1 LHLSIPLFH
10 RTIVRRSLA
19 RENHRNRR
27 ISGGSI
33 MATAPVTQALNRG
46 GSFLIT
52 RTSAEDVFT
61 PADLTDDQRLI
72 GQTAE
77 EFMRQEV
84 VPAIPELEAHKDNQP
99 MVKAL
104 KKAGEIGLLGGG
116 IPEAYGGAGLDK
128 ISATILAEKLAT
140 YGSFAVSHGG
150 HSGIGTVPIVYF
162 GTEEQKK
169 KYLPKI
175 ASGELLSSYCLSE
188 PQAGSDS
195 LASLTRAVL
204 SPDGKNYILNGQK
217 MWITNGGFA
226 DIYIVFAKID
236 GEKFSCFIVER
247 GTPGFTAGAEEKK
260 MGIKGSSTTPLF
272 FENSPVPKE
281 NLLHEPGRG
290 HVVAFNTLNAG
301 RFGLGAFC
309 LGAGK
314 DVLAASSKYAKERAA
329 FGKHLADFGLIKG
342 KLGEMAI
349 RIFAIE
355 SEVYRTAGVIEAAV
369 SGPEASTDKTKQ
381 SMQVLEE
388 YAIESSISKVGGS
401 EVLDFCVDEAVQI
414 FGGYGFHEDY
424 PVARAYR
431 DSRVNRI
438 FEGTNEINR
447 MLIVQM
453 LMKRA
458 IAGALPLIPAGMKLQ
473 EEILAGPSFEEGP
486 SGEFAEEE
494 KSVEQA
500 KKIFLM
506 ASGTAMQ
513 KFREKLGEEQE
524 IMASLAN
531 IVMDVYGMESCLR
544 RTQKATA
551 AKSSAAALMADA
563 TRAFIYDA
571 MDRVEKD
578 ARVALAGCAD
588 GDALTT
594 QLAVLRRFAK
604 HAPVNTIA
612 IRRRIADAVLA
623 QDKYPFEG
631 R

>member
-1 LHLSIPLFH
+1 
-10 RTIVRRSLA
+10 
-19 RENHRNRR
+19 
-27 ISGGSI
+27 
-33 MATAPVTQALNRG
+33 MATAPVSQALNRG

-52 RTSAEDVFT
+52 KTSHEDVFT

-77 EFMRQEV
+77 EFMQKEV
-84 VPAIPELEAHKDNQP
+84 IPAIPELEAHKDNRP
-99 MVKAL
+99 MVTAL

-195 LASLTRAVL
+195 LASRTRAVL

-314 DVLAASSKYAKERAA
+314 HVLATSSKYAKERAA

-369 SGPEASTDKTKQ
+369 SSSEASADKTKQ

-458 IAGALPLIPAGMKLQ
+458 MAGVLPLIPAGMKLQ

-544 RTQKATA
+544 RTQKAAA
-551 AKSSAAALMADA
+551 AKSSAAALMGDA

-588 GDALTT
+588 GDTLTT

>member
-1 LHLSIPLFH
+1 
-10 RTIVRRSLA
+10 
-19 RENHRNRR
+19 
-27 ISGGSI
+27 
-33 MATAPVTQALNRG
+33 MATAPVSQTLNRG

-52 RTSAEDVFT
+52 KTSHEDVFT

-77 EFMRQEV
+77 EFMQKEV
-84 VPAIPELEAHKDNQP
+84 IPAIPELEAHKDNQP
-99 MVKAL
+99 MVQAL

-116 IPEAYGGAGLDK
+116 IPEAYGGTGLDK
-128 ISATILAEKLAT
+128 ISATILAEKLAS

-150 HSGIGTVPIVYF
+150 HAGIGTVPIVYF

-226 DIYIVFAKID
+226 DIYVVFAKID

-247 GTPGFTAGAEEKK
+247 GTPGFRAGAEEKK

-272 FENSPVPKE
+272 FDNSPVPKE

-301 RFGLGAFC
+301 RFSLGAFC

-314 DVLAASSKYAKERAA
+314 KVLEASSKYAKERGA

-349 RIFAIE
+349 RIYAIE

-381 SMQVLEE
+381 AMQVLEE

-401 EVLDFCVDEAVQI
+401 EMLDFVVDEGVQI
-414 FGGYGFHEDY
+414 FGGYGFHEEY

-458 IAGALPLIPAGMKLQ
+458 MAGILPLIPAGMKLQ

-486 SGEFAEEE
+486 TGEFAEEE

-506 ASGTAMQ
+506 ASGSAMQ
-513 KFREKLGEEQE
+513 KFREKLADEQE
-524 IMASLAN
+524 VMGSLAN

-544 RTQKATA
+544 RAQKASG
-551 AKSSAAALMADA
+551 AKSSIASLMGDA

-578 ARVALAGCAD
+578 ARVALAACAD
-588 GDALTT
+588 GDTLTT

-604 HAPVNTIA
+604 HSPVNTIA
-612 IRRRIADAVLA
+612 IRRRVADAVLA

>member
-1 LHLSIPLFH
+1 
-10 RTIVRRSLA
+10 
-19 RENHRNRR
+19 
-27 ISGGSI
+27 
-33 MATAPVTQALNRG
+33 MATAPVSQVLNRG
-46 GSFLIT
+46 GAFLIT
-52 RTSAEDVFT
+52 SSRPEDVFT
-61 PADLTDDQRLI
+61 PADFSDDQRLI

-77 EFMRQEV
+77 EFVLKEV
-84 VPAIPELEAHKDNQP
+84 FPAIPELEAHKDEHLMAQ
-99 MVKAL
+99 ML

-116 IPEAYGGAGLDK
+116 IPEAYGGSGLDK
-128 ISATILAEKLAT
+128 VSAAILAEKLAA

-175 ASGELLSSYCLSE
+175 ASGELLSCYCLSE

-195 LASLTRAVL
+195 QASRTRAVL

-226 DIYIVFAKID
+226 DVYVVFAKID

-247 GTPGFTAGAEEKK
+247 GTPGFSAGAEEKK
-260 MGIKGSSTTPLF
+260 MGIKGSSTTPIF

-301 RFGLGAFC
+301 RFSLGAYC
-309 LGAGK
+309 IGGAK
-314 DVLAASSKYAKERAA
+314 KILEAASKYSKERTA
-329 FGKHLADFGLIKG
+329 FGKRLCDFGLIKA

-349 RIFAIE
+349 QIYAIE
-355 SEVYRTAGVIEAAV
+355 SEVYRTAGIIEAAV
-369 SGPEASTDKTKQ
+369 SNPDAGNDKTKQ
-381 SMQVLEE
+381 AMQVLEE
-388 YAIESSISKVGGS
+388 YAIESSISKVAGS
-401 EVLDFCVDEAVQI
+401 EMVDYVVDEGVQI

-447 MLIVQM
+447 MLIIQM

-458 IAGALPLIPAGMKLQ
+458 LGGVLPLIPAAMKLG
-473 EEILAGPSFEEGP
+473 EEVLAGPSFEEAPTGP
-486 SGEFAEEE
+486 FAEEE
-494 KSVEQA
+494 KSLEQA
-500 KKIFLM
+500 KKIFLL
-506 ASGTAMQ
+506 ASGAAMQ
-513 KFREKLGEEQE
+513 KFREQLAEQQE
-524 IMASLAN
+524 IVAALAD
-531 IVMDVYGMESCLR
+531 IVMDVYAMESTLR
-544 RTQKATA
+544 RAQKASAVRGEA
-551 AKSSAAALMADA
+551 ASVMCDAA
-563 TRAFIYDA
+563 RAFIYDA

-578 ARVALAGCAD
+578 ART
-588 GDALTT
+588 ALTAIAEGDTLIT
-594 QLAVLRRFAK
+594 QLAVLRRFSK
-604 HAPVNTIA
+604 HAPVDTIA
-612 IRRRIADAVLA
+612 IRRRVAEAVLA
-623 QDKYPFEG
+623 QDRYPFEN

>member
-1 LHLSIPLFH
+1 
-10 RTIVRRSLA
+10 
-19 RENHRNRR
+19 
-27 ISGGSI
+27 
-33 MATAPVTQALNRG
+33 MATAPVSQALNRG
-46 GSFLIT
+46 GSFLVT
-52 RTSAEDVFT
+52 RTSHEDVST

-77 EFMRQEV
+77 EFMQKEV
-84 VPAIPELEAHKDNQP
+84 IPAIPELEAHKDNQP
-99 MVKAL
+99 MVQAL

-116 IPEAYGGAGLDK
+116 IPEAYGGTGLDK
-128 ISATILAEKLAT
+128 ISATILAEKLAS

-150 HSGIGTVPIVYF
+150 HAGIGTVPIVYF

-195 LASLTRAVL
+195 LASRTRAVL

-226 DIYIVFAKID
+226 DIYVVFAKID

-272 FENSPVPKE
+272 FENAAIPKE

-301 RFGLGAFC
+301 RFSLGAFC
-309 LGAGK
+309 LGAAK
-314 DVLAASSKYAKERAA
+314 KVLEASSKYAKERGA

-355 SEVYRTAGVIEAAV
+355 SEVYRTAGVIESAV
-369 SGPEASTDKTKQ
+369 SSAEASTDKTKQ
-381 SMQVLEE
+381 AMQVLEE

-401 EVLDFCVDEAVQI
+401 EMLDFVVDEGVQI

-447 MLIVQM
+447 MLIIQM

-458 IAGALPLIPAGMKLQ
+458 MAGVLPLIPAGMKLQ
-473 EEILAGPSFEEGP
+473 EEILAGPSFEDAP
-486 SGEFAEEE
+486 TGEFAEEE
-494 KSVEQA
+494 KSLAQA

-513 KFREKLGEEQE
+513 KFREKLAEEQE
-524 IMASLAN
+524 VMGSLAN

-544 RTQKATA
+544 RAQKASA
-551 AKSSAAALMADA
+551 AKSSIAGLMGDA
-563 TRAFIYDA
+563 TRAFVYDA

-578 ARVALAGCAD
+578 ARVALAACAD
-588 GDALTT
+588 GDTLTT

-612 IRRRIADAVLA
+612 IRRRVADAVLA
-623 QDKYPFEG
+623 QDRYPFEG

>member
-1 LHLSIPLFH
+1 
-10 RTIVRRSLA
+10 
-19 RENHRNRR
+19 
-27 ISGGSI
+27 
-33 MATAPVTQALNRG
+33 
-46 GSFLIT
+46 
-52 RTSAEDVFT
+52 
-61 PADLTDDQRLI
+61 
-72 GQTAE
+72 
-77 EFMRQEV
+77 
-84 VPAIPELEAHKDNQP
+84 
-99 MVKAL
+99 
-104 KKAGEIGLLGGG
+104 
-116 IPEAYGGAGLDK
+116 
-128 ISATILAEKLAT
+128 LAEKLAT

-195 LASLTRAVL
+195 LASRTRAVL

-369 SGPEASTDKTKQ
+369 SSSEASADKTKQ

-458 IAGALPLIPAGMKLQ
+458 MAGVLPLIPAGMKLQ

-544 RTQKATA
+544 RTQKAAA
-551 AKSSAAALMADA
+551 AKSSAAALMGDA

-588 GDALTT
+588 GDTLTT

>member
-1 LHLSIPLFH
+1 
-10 RTIVRRSLA
+10 
-19 RENHRNRR
+19 
-27 ISGGSI
+27 
-33 MATAPVTQALNRG
+33 MATAPVSQALNRG

-52 RTSAEDVFT
+52 KTSHEDVFT

-77 EFMRQEV
+77 EFMQKEV
-84 VPAIPELEAHKDNQP
+84 IPAIPELEAHKDNRP
-99 MVKAL
+99 MVHAL

-116 IPEAYGGAGLDK
+116 IPEAYGGTGLDK
-128 ISATILAEKLAT
+128 ISATILAEKLAS

-150 HSGIGTVPIVYF
+150 HAGIGTVPIVYF
-162 GTEEQKK
+162 GTEEQKR

-226 DIYIVFAKID
+226 DIYVVFAKID

-272 FENSPVPKE
+272 FDNSPVPKE

-301 RFGLGAFC
+301 RFSLGAFC

-314 DVLAASSKYAKERAA
+314 KVLEASSKYAKERGA

-349 RIFAIE
+349 RIYAIE

-369 SGPEASTDKTKQ
+369 SGPDASTDKTKQ
-381 SMQVLEE
+381 AMQVLEE

-401 EVLDFCVDEAVQI
+401 EMLDFVVDEGVQI
-414 FGGYGFHEDY
+414 FGGYGFHEEY

-458 IAGALPLIPAGMKLQ
+458 MAGVLPLIPAGLKLQ
-473 EEILAGPSFEEGP
+473 EQILAGPSFEEGP
-486 SGEFAEEE
+486 TGEFAEEE

-506 ASGTAMQ
+506 TSGTAMQ
-513 KFREKLGEEQE
+513 KFREKLADEQE
-524 IMASLAN
+524 VMGSLAN

-544 RTQKATA
+544 RAQKASA
-551 AKSSAAALMADA
+551 AKSTVAGLMGDA

-578 ARVALAGCAD
+578 ARIALAACAD
-588 GDALTT
+588 GDTLTT

-604 HAPVNTIA
+604 HSPVNTIA
-612 IRRRIADAVLA
+612 LRRRVADALLA

>member
-1 LHLSIPLFH
+1 
-10 RTIVRRSLA
+10 
-19 RENHRNRR
+19 
-27 ISGGSI
+27 
-33 MATAPVTQALNRG
+33 MATAPVSHTLNRG

-52 RTSAEDVFT
+52 KTSHDEVFT

-77 EFMRQEV
+77 EFMQKEV
-84 VPAIPELEAHKDNQP
+84 IPAIPELEAHKDNQP
-99 MVKAL
+99 MVQAL

-116 IPEAYGGAGLDK
+116 IPEAFGGTGLDK
-128 ISATILAEKLAT
+128 ISATILAEKLAS

-150 HSGIGTVPIVYF
+150 HAGIGTVPIVYF

-195 LASLTRAVL
+195 LASRTRAVL
-204 SPDGKNYILNGQK
+204 SPDGKYYILNGQK
-217 MWITNGGFA
+217 MWITSGGFA
-226 DIYIVFAKID
+226 DIYVVFAKID

-301 RFGLGAFC
+301 RFSLGAFC
-309 LGAGK
+309 LGAAK
-314 DVLAASSKYAKERAA
+314 KVLEASSKYAKERAA

-369 SGPEASTDKTKQ
+369 SGAEASQDKTKQ
-381 SMQVLEE
+381 AMQVLEE

-401 EVLDFCVDEAVQI
+401 EMLDFVVDEGVQI

-447 MLIVQM
+447 MLIIQM

-458 IAGALPLIPAGMKLQ
+458 MAGVLPLIPAGMKLQ
-473 EEILAGPSFEEGP
+473 EEILAGPSFEEP
-486 SGEFAEEE
+486 ATDEFAEEE
-494 KSVEQA
+494 KSLDQA

-506 ASGTAMQ
+506 ASGAAMQ
-513 KFREKLGEEQE
+513 KFRDKLAEEQE

-544 RTQKATA
+544 RAQKASA
-551 AKSSAAALMADA
+551 AKSSIASLMGDA

-578 ARVALAGCAD
+578 ARNALAASAD
-588 GDALTT
+588 GDMLTT

-612 IRRRIADAVLA
+612 IRRRVADAVLA
-623 QDKYPFEG
+623 QDRYPFEG

>member
-1 LHLSIPLFH
+1 
-10 RTIVRRSLA
+10 
-19 RENHRNRR
+19 
-27 ISGGSI
+27 
-33 MATAPVTQALNRG
+33 MATAPVSQVLNRG
-46 GSFLIT
+46 GAFLIT
-52 RTSAEDVFT
+52 PCRPEDVFT
-61 PADLTDDQRLI
+61 PADFSDDQRLI

-77 EFMRQEV
+77 EFVQKEV
-84 VPAIPELEAHKDNQP
+84 MPAVPELEAHKDEHLMAQ
-99 MVKAL
+99 ML

-116 IPEAYGGAGLDK
+116 IPEAYGGSGLDK
-128 ISATILAEKLAT
+128 ISAAILAEKLAG

-175 ASGELLSSYCLSE
+175 ATGELLSCYCLSE

-195 LASLTRAVL
+195 MASRTRAVL

-226 DIYIVFAKID
+226 DVYVVFAKID

-260 MGIKGSSTTPLF
+260 MGIKGSSTTPIF

-281 NLLHEPGRG
+281 NLLHEAGRG

-301 RFGLGAFC
+301 RFSLGAYC
-309 LGAGK
+309 IGGAK
-314 DVLAASSKYAKERAA
+314 KILEASSKYSKERTA
-329 FGKHLADFGLIKG
+329 FGKRLCDFGLIKA

-349 RIFAIE
+349 QIYAIE
-355 SEVYRTAGVIEAAV
+355 SEVYRTAGIIEAAV
-369 SGPEASTDKTKQ
+369 SSPDAGNDKTKQ
-381 SMQVLEE
+381 AMQVLEE
-388 YAIESSISKVGGS
+388 YAIESSISKVAGS
-401 EVLDFCVDEAVQI
+401 EMVDYVVDEGVQI

-447 MLIVQM
+447 MLIIQM

-458 IAGALPLIPAGMKLQ
+458 LGGVLPLIPAAMKLG
-473 EEILAGPSFEEGP
+473 EEVLAGPSFEEAPTGP
-486 SGEFAEEE
+486 FAEEE
-494 KSVEQA
+494 KSLEQA
-500 KKIFLM
+500 KKIFLL

-513 KFREKLGEEQE
+513 KFREQLAEQQE
-524 IMASLAN
+524 IVASLAN
-531 IVMDVYGMESCLR
+531 IVMDVYAMESTLR
-544 RTQKATA
+544 RAQKA
-551 AKSSAAALMADA
+551 SAARGEAASVMGDA
-563 TRAFIYDA
+563 ARAFIYDA

-578 ARVALAGCAD
+578 ART
-588 GDALTT
+588 ALTATAEGDTLIT
-594 QLAVLRRFAK
+594 QLAVLRRFSK
-604 HAPVNTIA
+604 HAPLDTIA
-612 IRRRIADAVLA
+612 IRRRVAEAVLA
-623 QDKYPFEG
+623 QDRYPFEN